1 MPGCFAD
8 ENATG
13 VWHSEKTGWVEAGTT
28 ARGRTSDAMTV
39 QCPRCQT
46 QYRVP
51 ESRLAG
57 GPPVFKCTRC
67 DLVFKSEAER
77 PSRAARRKRSATDEN
92 LSFDFKRD
100 ARNRPPDEPDPD
112 DDGDDPSAEPA
123 FVTSLESG
131 KRSRPS
137 AAPPDEEEDD
147 LVDDEEPDEDDL
159 SFDDE
164 LEDDPGDEIDEEEE
178 EEPPPPVVVA
188 PRKRAA
194 SIRPRKPT
202 APPRRSPLKPIAIC
216 VGLILGFYALV
227 AVALGR
233 NPEDSLARLSEVPIV
248 GGFLGRDHLLVWR
261 LEVTNLKG
269 GLDYIRDHKLAYV
282 VSGRA
287 VNTTNEDL
295 RIVEV
300 EGGLVVDGKPTR
312 QQRVYAANQARS
324 TIRDLSASE
333 VEMLLRLE
341 PNRRFRIRPGESAS
355 FLLVFPDPPP
365 GFEEVVVRIVD
376 ARVT

>member
-1 MPGCFAD
+1 MSGGCAD
-8 ENATG
+8 ENDPG
-13 VWHSEKTGWVEAGTT
+13 VWHSGPTGWVEAGTT
-28 ARGRTSDAMTV
+28 TRDRTRATMTV

-67 DLVFKSEAER
+67 DLVFKSEAEK
-77 PSRAARRKRSATDEN
+77 PSRAARRKRSADEDN
-92 LSFDFKRD
+92 LSFDFKRN
-100 ARNRPPDEPDPD
+100 ARDRPPDDPDLD
-112 DDGDDPSAEPA
+112 DDGDGEDPSAEPA
-123 FVTSLESG
+123 FVTSLETG
-131 KRSRPS
+131 KRSRSRAPS
-137 AAPPDEEEDD
+137 DAEDEDD
-147 LVDDEEPDEDDL
+147 LVDDEEPEEDDL
-159 SFDDE
+159 SFEEEPDDE
-164 LEDDPGDEIDEEEE
+164 IDDEEEE
-178 EEPPPPVVVA
+178 EDAPPPVVVA
-188 PRKRAA
+188 PRKRAS
-194 SIRPRKPT
+194 SIRPRKPA
-202 APPRRSPLKPIAIC
+202 APPRRSPLKPIAIY

-233 NPEDSLARLSEVPIV
+233 NPEDSLARLSEVPIL